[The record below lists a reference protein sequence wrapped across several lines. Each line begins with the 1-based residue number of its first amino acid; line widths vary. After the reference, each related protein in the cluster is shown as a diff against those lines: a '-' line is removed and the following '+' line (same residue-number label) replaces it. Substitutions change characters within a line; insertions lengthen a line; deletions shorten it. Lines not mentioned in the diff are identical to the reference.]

1 MLKLPIGISN
11 FKEIR
16 NENFYYV
23 DKTSLIED
31 LLNSHCKVTLFTR
44 PRIFGKTLTMNMLEN
59 FFNIT
64 KSSKELFDGLKISKN
79 KELCSN
85 HMNQYPTIFITLREI
100 EGRDF
105 KEAFDIFKEKIINL
119 YNSFSFLEYSDK
131 LKTSDKE
138 LFNRLQNGTATDME
152 FIRSLSTLTRLLYSH
167 YNKLVILLIDEYDLP
182 LAKATNNGYYNEMLS
197 VMRGFMQVLENSNH
211 LNIAVLTGCLRISK
225 ESIFT
230 GTNNFYVS
238 SITSKK
244 YSEYFGFTHNEVQQM
259 LEDAGALA
267 QLPEIK
273 EWYGGYNFGG
283 TEIYCPWDVINYL
296 SDYLYGKKNL
306 PKCYWNNSSNNR
318 IVRTFINKYGDKLQK
333 DFTTLLKGKS
343 IQKKIKED
351 LTYDLLY
358 SSVDN
363 FWSILL
369 LTGYL
374 TSDNK
379 TLDKTDLR
387 IPNKEVQYIYEDT
400 LKEFFNIKVNDLYI
414 ELTTALWSG
423 NAEVLSNIISKILLT
438 TISFQEHGKDFY
450 HAFLLGILTGLG
462 YDTNSNK
469 ENGEGRSDIVVQ
481 DYSGLK
487 VAIFKVKHSAK
498 ITEMEKDCDKA
509 LAQIRDGQ
517 YAVEYEDE
525 FDEIICYGISF
536 FKKKCLVKTK

>member
-23 DKTSLIED
+23 DKTGLIED
-31 LLNSHCKVTLFTR
+31 LVNSNCKITLFTR
-44 PRIFGKTLTMNMLEN
+44 PRIFGKTLTVNMLEN

-79 KELCSN
+79 AELCSN
-85 HMNQYPTIFITLREI
+85 HMNQYPTIFITLKEI

-105 KEAFDIFKEKIINL
+105 KEAFNIFKEKIIDL
-119 YNSFSFLEYSDK
+119 CNSFSFLEHSDK

-138 LFNRLQNGTATDME
+138 SFNRFRKGTATEID
-152 FIRSLSTLTRLLYSH
+152 FIRSLNTLTRLLYLH
-167 YNKLVILLIDEYDLP
+167 YNKPVILLIDEYDVP
-182 LAKATNNGYYNEMLS
+182 LAKAADNGYYNEMLS
-197 VMRGFMQVLENSNH
+197 VMRVFMQVLEDSNH
-211 LNIAVLTGCLRISK
+211 LKLAVVTGCLCISK

-230 GTNNFYVS
+230 GTNDFCVS
-238 SITSKK
+238 SITSRQ

-259 LEDAGALA
+259 LKDAGALA
-267 QLPEIK
+267 QLSEIK

-296 SDYLYGKKNL
+296 SDYLYDEENL
-306 PKCYWNNSSNNR
+306 PKCYWNNSSSNR
-318 IVRTFINKYGDKLQK
+318 IVRTFINNYGDRLQK
-333 DFTTLLKGKS
+333 DFTTLLKGEFIQKS
-343 IQKKIKED
+343 IKKD
-351 LTYDLLY
+351 LTYNSLY
-358 SSVDN
+358 SSVNN
-363 FWSILL
+363 FWSILF

-379 TLDKTDLR
+379 ALDKTALR

-400 LKEFFNIKVNDLYI
+400 LKELFNNKVNDSYI
-414 ELTTALWSG
+414 ELTTVLWSG
-423 NAEVLSNIISKILLT
+423 NVKVLSNIISEILLT
-438 TISFQEHGKDFY
+438 TIGFQEHGKDFY

-462 YDTNSNK
+462 YDTDSNK

-487 VAIFKVKHSAK
+487 VAIFEVKHSAK

-509 LAQIRDGQ
+509 LAQIRDRQ
-517 YAVEYEDE
+517 YTVAYEDE
-525 FDEIICYGISF
+525 FEEVICYGISF
-536 FKKKCLVKTK
+536 FKKKCLVKTQ

>member
-23 DKTSLIED
+23 DKTNLIED
-31 LLNSHCKVTLFTR
+31 LLNSHYKVTLFTR

-167 YNKLVILLIDEYDLP
+167 YNKLVIILIDEYDVP
-182 LAKATNNGYYNEMLS
+182 LAKATNNDYYNEMLS

-211 LNIAVLTGCLRISK
+211 LNIAVLTGCLCISK

-267 QLPEIK
+267 QLSEIK
-273 EWYGGYNFGG
+273 EWYGGYNFGC

-306 PKCYWNNSSNNR
+306 PKCYWNNSSSNR
-318 IVRTFINKYGDKLQK
+318 IVRTFINKYGDRLQK
-333 DFTTLLKGKS
+333 
-343 IQKKIKED
+343 
-351 LTYDLLY
+351 
-358 SSVDN
+358 
-363 FWSILL
+363 ILL
-369 LTGYL
+369 LY
-374 TSDNK
+374 
-379 TLDKTDLR
+379 
-387 IPNKEVQYIYEDT
+387 
-400 LKEFFNIKVNDLYI
+400 
-414 ELTTALWSG
+414 
-423 NAEVLSNIISKILLT
+423 
-438 TISFQEHGKDFY
+438 
-450 HAFLLGILTGLG
+450 
-462 YDTNSNK
+462 
-469 ENGEGRSDIVVQ
+469 
-481 DYSGLK
+481 
-487 VAIFKVKHSAK
+487 
-498 ITEMEKDCDKA
+498 
-509 LAQIRDGQ
+509 
-517 YAVEYEDE
+517 
-525 FDEIICYGISF
+525 
-536 FKKKCLVKTK
+536 